1 MPHGTEA
8 SSRLKETIARL
19 ARPRR
24 PAPGATSPLD
34 LAPGCAFGTGVAER
48 LKALEQGLG
57 EVKGRLSGIIVVIIG
72 AVVADLILRLV
83 T

>member
-1 MPHGTEA
+1 MPLETKA
-8 SSRLKETIARL
+8 SAKLKETIGRL
-19 ARPRR
+19 ARLRR
-24 PAPGATSPLD
+24 PTPGAASPLD
-34 LAPGCAFGTGVAER
+34 PAPGCAFGTGVAER

-57 EVKGRLSGIIVVIIG
+57 EVKGRLGGMIVVIIG